1 MSNQRA
7 RDYCGNLTFTME
19 PCEDDYI
26 TFLEGNKQYV
36 YTLLSGLFK
45 SLQGTYILKSDSFT
59 RDDLNR
65 FIQAQKNAQKSPE
78 VQQLLEKIDALE
90 NIRVIQDRIIKRYE
104 R

>member
-36 YTLLSGLFK
+36 YTLLK
-45 SLQGTYILKSDSFT
+45 ECT
-59 RDDLNR
+59 
-65 FIQAQKNAQKSPE
+65 
-78 VQQLLEKIDALE
+78 KISRSSTTFRED
-90 NIRVIQDRIIKRYE
+90 
-104 R
+104 